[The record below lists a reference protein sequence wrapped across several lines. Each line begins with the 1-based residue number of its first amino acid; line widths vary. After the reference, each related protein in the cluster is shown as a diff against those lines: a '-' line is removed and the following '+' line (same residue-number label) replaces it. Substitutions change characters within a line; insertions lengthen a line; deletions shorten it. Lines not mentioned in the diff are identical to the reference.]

1 MSNKARTI
9 IISIFIIILAI
20 NCIWSISD
28 LCNTKD
34 VYNLKISQAEELIVI
49 EHRIADMIPV
59 GKDYYYKVHDKNNNL
74 YVVKAEKSW
83 FEKNFKSS
91 GKAKNGDVEIKGLA
105 MQINEHEIESQVYIK
120 LTGNLADKDKI
131 KCIDTKYV
139 KNSIIKLVF
148 GIVFIIICIVGIF
161 KNKKLEKKE
170 LEQKN
175 KLNNENQKISNPI
188 NLDVKPN
195 FNNESESK
203 ELNNFDKEKLEKVVS
218 AVKKYTARDS
228 YSIELIKEKTS
239 IFDSKFGG
247 IPYWD
252 LSKDY
257 PVDKNGDKLI
267 LLAQINFEKENL
279 ESDKL
284 PNTGMLQFFVENK
297 FNCSYK
303 EVNKVI
309 YHENIDK
316 NITEDDVKRLNVP
329 TTLDSEIDITIKD
342 EYKLSFKKVK
352 ESISFN
358 DYRFDEVLEKAYN
371 KLYETNDYNEVREE
385 WDDEAIITDMFSD
398 GEGHK
403 LLGFPHFCQEDP
415 RSAVKYNAS
424 KSDVKLATSVDNNKT
439 MSWFP
444 SASDMNKIKEENEKQ
459 KEFPNY
465 NTLLLQIDSCD
476 EFMWGDGGQVNIFIN
491 SKDLKN
497 LNFDKVLWNFD
508 CY

>member
-9 IISIFIIILAI
+9 IISIFIIIFAI
-20 NCIWSISD
+20 NCIWSISK

-34 VYNLKISQAEELIVI
+34 VYNIEVSQAEELIVI
-49 EHRIADMIPV
+49 EHNTRSLIPYR
-59 GKDYYYKVHDKNNNL
+59 KDYYYKVYDKNNKL
-74 YVVKAEKSW
+74 YVVKADKSW

-105 MQINEHEIESQVYIK
+105 MSINEYSIESQVYIK
-120 LTGNLADKDKI
+120 LTGNIEDKDKI
-131 KCIDTKYV
+131 KCLDTKYV
-139 KNSIIKLVF
+139 KNSIINLVF
-148 GIVFIIICIVGIF
+148 GIAFIILFIVGIF
-161 KNKKLEKKE
+161 NNRKLEKKE

-175 KLNNENQKISNPI
+175 KLNNENQKINNPI
-188 NLDVKPN
+188 NSEVKFN
-195 FNNESESK
+195 LNNESKSK
-203 ELNNFDKEKLEKVVS
+203 ELNNFDKGKLEKVVN
-218 AVKKYTARDS
+218 AVKKYTMRDS
-228 YSIELIKEKTS
+228 YSIELLKEKTS

-247 IPYWD
+247 VPYWD

-267 LLAQINFEKENL
+267 LLAQINLGEENFK
-279 ESDKL
+279 SDKL
-284 PNTGMLQFFVENK
+284 PNTGMLQFFVENR

-309 YHENIDK
+309 YHENMDR
-316 NITEDDVKRLNVP
+316 NITENDIKRLNVP
-329 TTLDSEIDITIKD
+329 TTLDPEIDITIKG
-342 EYKLSFKKVK
+342 EYKLLFKKVK
-352 ESISFN
+352 EAISYN
-358 DYRFDEVLEKAYN
+358 DYRFDEVLEKVYN
-371 KLYETNDYNEVREE
+371 KLYKTNDFDQVREE
-385 WDDEAIITDMFSD
+385 WYDDDVITDMFSD
-398 GEGHK
+398 GKGHK

-415 RSAVKYNAS
+415 RSTVIYNAS
-424 KSDVKLATSVDNNKT
+424 KSDVKLATSVNDDKM

-444 SASDMNKIKEENEKQ
+444 SASDMNKIKEEDEKQ

-465 NTLLLQIDSCD
+465 NVLLLQIDSCD